1 MMKGMPRQDEAIM
14 AVNQWLGPEAVTQL
28 MAQKGRNW
36 TQAMSA
42 GSAAA
47 GGIGEQ
53 AMAGLAGLLGKG
65 MSGKEARKG
74 FKGFGFEKG
83 GRVPKTGTYKLHK
96 REVVIPANAAD
107 AMFPYA
113 MRGPKG
119 SKGKAEKS
127 YEKGTGAVD
136 ESFFRKWGRA
146 QRYGIDQI
154 MEMIAALGQPAEE
167 VAAGFGGAGPPAPVA
182 PPERVPPQAREL
194 PAGLYPEAAPE
205 EPFAPIA
212 PTTKGGE
219 QEWVKEYKIEGK
231 PETEAEEK
239 KRIREEIKRN
249 KESAKYHR
257 SRANLLLSYFTDQ
270 PEKLGDPKVKAL
282 LSQRQFLAQQ
292 FQGEADKEEARLDKM
307 EQAEKQQE
315 TMRDIQRISTGGK
328 TELANIQ
335 AMVKMRDYYRDAF
348 GDTQKQVQDI
358 IKDQGTDRNDPM
370 YRARMQTAY
379 MTFVPL
385 LAQSL
390 GQSPEQTQAYIAQAI
405 EMSISDP
412 NKLGLLNGMIS
423 QSLERMG

>member
-36 TQAMSA
+36 TQAMGA

-47 GGIGEQ
+47 GGVGEQ

-65 MSGKEARKG
+65 ISGKEAKKG

-96 REVVIPANAAD
+96 DEVVIPANAAD

-127 YEKGTGAVD
+127 YQMGTGMVPDPKLAPLYELMV
-136 ESFFRKWGRA
+136 KMA
-146 QRYGIDQI
+146 QGFAD
-154 MEMIAALGQPAEE
+154 PKTPWEE
-167 VAAGFGGAGPPAPVA
+167 LPGMQAQAGPPVPEGPV
-182 PPERVPPQAREL
+182 PLMPQEPELAKF
-194 PAGLYPEAAPE
+194 PAERRPYHEAEKKIPGLEISRGE
-205 EPFAPIA
+205 
-212 PTTKGGE
+212 GGI
-219 QEWVKEYKIEGK
+219 KEYKLEGK
-231 PETEAEEK
+231 PMTEKEE
-239 KRIREEIKRN
+239 RDQIRDEIKKN

-257 SRANLLLSYFTDQ
+257 SRANLLLSYFTEQ
-270 PEKLGDPKVKAL
+270 PEKLQDPKVKAL